1 MLLLAAARQ
10 QAARRPGLQKQ
21 QLVVCKASPRAPA
34 HKSDVPKTRKK
45 TAERLEEQRDGQIA
59 ERQQEVVSA
68 PSPAPPLAQ
77 EQPTPVGV
85 SLAYHTG
92 WREPLI
98 HYSLCGAP
106 WRAERMGDVASGGGQ
121 WKEASFR
128 VNGCGPAAAEA
139 PLLEFVITN
148 GAESWDKAPDG
159 SNYVLTR
166 PGRFALRHGSLT
178 APAAPAVLVVTDL
191 DDTLIGDDAATAA
204 FQHWWLDQGV
214 AAGGRLVA
222 NTGRALD
229 LFLRLLEEKGHVM
242 PQPDLLI
249 SALGTRVYTVTG
261 GQWREDEGYTA
272 SLGAGWN
279 LEAVR
284 EACYAA
290 VAAAG
295 WEAMHF
301 RPSEELNDHKIT
313 CGVRCDV
320 LEQSIALIRAPL
332 DAAGVAYKLVVSG
345 SGGWRFVDLVP
356 PNAGKLHALEYARQ
370 ALGFPPERTVACG
383 DSGNDIAM
391 LEGQHKCI
399 VVGNAQ
405 PDLLEWVTAR
415 RAAAAA
421 AAGEGAP
428 FEVLLARGHRAWG
441 ILEGLEHFGFKR

>member
-34 HKSDVPKTRKK
+34 HKSDVPETRKK

-178 APAAPAVLVVTDL
+178 APAAPAVLVVT
-191 DDTLIGDDAATAA
+191 
-204 FQHWWLDQGV
+204 
-214 AAGGRLVA
+214 
-222 NTGRALD
+222 GRALD

-279 LEAVR
+279 LEA
-284 EACYAA
+284 
-290 VAAAG
+290 
-295 WEAMHF
+295 
-301 RPSEELNDHKIT
+301 IT